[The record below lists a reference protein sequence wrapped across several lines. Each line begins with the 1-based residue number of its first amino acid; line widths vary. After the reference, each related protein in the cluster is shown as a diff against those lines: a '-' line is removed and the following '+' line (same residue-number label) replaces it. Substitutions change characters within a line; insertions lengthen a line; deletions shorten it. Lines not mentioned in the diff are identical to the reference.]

1 MKEGYKNNKKLT
13 RLRGAAARKADR
25 LATNKL
31 IVSSIDCNA
40 GRKVCFC
47 QRKTVEVGE

>member
-1 MKEGYKNNKKLT
+1 MEGQRRKLT

-31 IVSSIDCNA
+31 MMSAIGS
-40 GRKVCFC
+40 
-47 QRKTVEVGE
+47 

>member
-1 MKEGYKNNKKLT
+1 LKEGQGSSRLT

-31 IVSSIDCNA
+31 IVSAWQRFRRTENA
-40 GRKVCFC
+40 P
-47 QRKTVEVGE
+47 TVN